1 MRFDRRELG
10 RYYASITDE
19 ELLALNRDDLTETAQ
34 VIYDLELARRE
45 LNKNPSSEEETGV
58 NSESFKQADALISG
72 ESPDPNWLQNAACVC
87 SFVASPGNSA
97 EERASRSQTA
107 LQAAGIPSCL
117 RVTRDSEDGEPSPNY
132 AVLNIM
138 VPVALA
144 LHAASMLDRDFLNEE
159 FETEWRAQLNML
171 PDEDLLAL
179 DPAIFCAGL
188 LDRVSRMRKAYA
200 EEMSKRE
207 LKPRT
212 V

>member
-1 MRFDRRELG
+1 M
-10 RYYASITDE
+10 A
-19 ELLALNRDDLTETAQ
+19 
-34 VIYDLELARRE
+34 
-45 LNKNPSSEEETGV
+45 
-58 NSESFKQADALISG
+58 
-72 ESPDPNWLQNAACVC
+72 
-87 SFVASPGNSA
+87 
-97 EERASRSQTA
+97 
-107 LQAAGIPSCL
+107 
-117 RVTRDSEDGEPSPNY
+117 
-132 AVLNIM
+132 
-138 VPVALA
+138 PVALA